1 MTTTMEPDMAMLKRS
16 LTCEICAELFASPF
30 MLFCGH
36 VFCYGCIL
44 DWLLHKRTCPTC
56 RQSICQRPALAY
68 FVQEMVEVFVRRME
82 AQDPDG
88 EGYAARIHQQEQ
100 RQRMENNK
108 ESLFYDLFS
117 ETSGFA
123 GVLRDR
129 EDGVMRCIQ
138 CYWEIEGPACTHCG
152 FQFSDENFGSLDD
165 FSDRHAVLESHGHPD
180 SLDHDSISSEQD
192 DYDYDDPFIDD
203 RPTDE
208 IERYMSASGNSC
220 SKNASQQTFSASYS
234 DILGDDEFD
243 GTDQDSFV
251 QEQKQR
257 LKRNRRRLNSTA
269 LRMQRFKDLPI
280 SIQSDESI
288 NTQGN
293 ISTLFDS
300 GPVLISSSSVEKDS
314 KRHVIHL
321 LSNSSRKFQGSGP
334 VNSDDNV
341 SSDLSDNHV
350 IMPLQIDQP
359 VKKSSN
365 KLRKHRRMINIPSS
379 NGNSDHSE

>member
-1 MTTTMEPDMAMLKRS
+1 
-16 LTCEICAELFASPF
+16 
-30 MLFCGH
+30 
-36 VFCYGCIL
+36 
-44 DWLLHKRTCPTC
+44 
-56 RQSICQRPALAY
+56 
-68 FVQEMVEVFVRRME
+68 
-82 AQDPDG
+82 
-88 EGYAARIHQQEQ
+88 
-100 RQRMENNK
+100 
-108 ESLFYDLFS
+108 
-117 ETSGFA
+117 
-123 GVLRDR
+123 
-129 EDGVMRCIQ
+129 
-138 CYWEIEGPACTHCG
+138 
-152 FQFSDENFGSLDD
+152 
-165 FSDRHAVLESHGHPD
+165 
-180 SLDHDSISSEQD
+180 
-192 DYDYDDPFIDD
+192 
-203 RPTDE
+203 
-208 IERYMSASGNSC
+208 MSASGNSC